1 MTISSID
8 ELMVEDSLV
17 VDNHLRYDSRM
28 SHKPLILLIEDDPV
42 IAKLYKER
50 LEREKLR
57 VVTTNTGEEG
67 LLFALQMKPDL
78 ILLDLLLPGKD
89 GVDVLRILKS
99 EIETKSIPVII
110 ITAVLDE
117 TRRDQTLRAGALDH
131 VIKTEVKPVDL
142 VTKVKSVIEH
152 KLNP

>member
-1 MTISSID
+1 MTISSTD
-8 ELMVEDSLV
+8 VSRLRGRLV
-17 VDNHLRYDSRM
+17 VDNDLRYYGDM
-28 SHKPLILLIEDDPV
+28 GYKPLILLIEDDPV

-50 LEREKLR
+50 LEREKLH
-57 VVTTNTGEEG
+57 VITTNTGEEG
-67 LLFALQMKPDL
+67 LLLALQMKPDL

-131 VIKTEVKPVDL
+131 IIKTEVKPVDL

-152 KLNP
+152 KLNR